1 MKSTH
6 TVHSAAFTRSD
17 ALQRQFQAFTDQL
30 EAGPD
35 LTDGVLTARVVG
47 EFSAGKTR
55 FLRELFGE
63 LIPEPLYPISSPER
77 QTRLQLEIT
86 YGKKP
91 SLTLI
96 ERAEDY
102 KPAKALKELASFPER
117 QELGDLDPMMHR
129 LRLAL
134 NEPRLILKEGDG
146 FSDEKSPKRLFLID
160 TPGWNSGDDE
170 LAEREAS
177 SILTGYHNLALTYVS
192 QASRVDGALNAEHL
206 RDFLDALA
214 GADFLDR
221 PKLIFIVTSCPP
233 AESERCR
240 QRVTALVRR
249 LWQELGN
256 NPDELEIDI
265 FCVDF
270 AVFSTAEL
278 QEFRAA
284 FWNSLLSPLQQSAPI
299 EEAWITALHRWPAEW
314 MLTTELR
321 ASVKLLDQARHL
333 LDKARR
339 GDEFVAGMNH
349 YRLMGLDASQM
360 RQKVK
365 TAWLRQLECNPSD
378 LEHWQA
384 PCLPNGHPLLEWWQD
399 YWLDNLNCLLAPV
412 RAFFDRANRTID
424 SLTPDV
430 EDLKQHLLLALD
442 QPHTQALLN
451 LESSFANLIK
461 TVQQLLHEPEITK
474 RLATLFMLSLLQA
487 RYEDHYAI
495 QSQGGAG
502 GRAP

>member
-1 MKSTH
+1 MNMKSPPTF
-6 TVHSAAFTRSD
+6 HSTTFTRSD
-17 ALQRQFQAFTDQL
+17 ALQRQFQAFADQL
-30 EAGPD
+30 EAGSD
-35 LTDGVLTARVVG
+35 LTDGVLTVRVVG

-55 FLRELFGE
+55 FLRELFGH
-63 LIPEPLYPISSPER
+63 LIPEPLYPISSLER

-86 YGKKP
+86 YGKTP
-91 SLTLI
+91 ALTLI

-102 KPAKALKELASFPER
+102 KPAKPLKDLTSFPER

-134 NEPRLILKEGDG
+134 NEPRLILSEGDG
-146 FSDEKSPKRLFLID
+146 FSDDKSPKRLFLID

-192 QASRVDGALNAEHL
+192 QAARVDGALNAEHL

-214 GADFLDR
+214 GADFLDQ
-221 PKLIFIVTSCPP
+221 PKVIFIVTSCPP
-233 AESERCR
+233 AESERCQ
-240 QRVTALVRR
+240 QRVTALVRH

-256 NPDELEIDI
+256 NPDELELDI

-270 AVFSTAEL
+270 AIISTDEL

-299 EEAWITALHRWPAEW
+299 EEAWIAALRRWPAEW
-314 MLTTELR
+314 MLTNELS
-321 ASVKLLDQARHL
+321 ASVKLVERARNL

-339 GDEFVAGMNH
+339 GDEFVAGMNQ

-365 TAWLRQLECNPSD
+365 TTWLRQLECNVAE
-378 LEHWQA
+378 LEQWQPA
-384 PCLPNGHPLLEWWQD
+384 SLPNGHPLLEWWQH
-399 YWLDNLNCLLAPV
+399 YWLDNLNQLLTPV
-412 RAFFDRANRTID
+412 CAFFDRANRTID
-424 SLTPDV
+424 NLTPDI

-451 LESSFANLIK
+451 LENSFANLIE

-474 RLATLFMLSLLQA
+474 RLATLFTLSLLQA

-495 QSQGGAG
+495 QSQGKA
-502 GRAP
+502 